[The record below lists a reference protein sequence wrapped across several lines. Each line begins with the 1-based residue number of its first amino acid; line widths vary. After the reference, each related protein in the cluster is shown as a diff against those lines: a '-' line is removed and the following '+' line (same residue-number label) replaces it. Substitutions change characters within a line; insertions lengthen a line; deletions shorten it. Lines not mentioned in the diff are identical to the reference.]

1 MSEEILLSA
10 LCWALILM
18 VPVNTYILWHGWS
31 LNRSVTPR
39 SPVLRAL
46 LWTKFSMWVL
56 TLYFALIGYRFLN
69 GIEPALPFGGMGLGG
84 VILFCLLSPTV
95 IHSQMRRFVDDEQE
109 RTDVRNLARDTGRD
123 GIRDEARDIARDAE
137 HDIEP

>member
-1 MSEEILLSA
+1 MNEQTIIAAISWL
-10 LCWALILM
+10 LILM
-18 VPVNTYILWHGWS
+18 VPVNGYVVWHGWL
-31 LNRSVTPR
+31 LNGSVTPR

-46 LWTKFSMWVL
+46 LWTKFSIWML
-56 TLYFALIGYRFLN
+56 NLYFALIGYRFLN

-109 RTDVRNLARDTGRD
+109 RTDVRNLARDVGRD
-123 GIRDEARDIARDAE
+123 GIRDEARDAARDAE
-137 HDIEP
+137 HDVGP